1 MNKKLVLTILL
12 LVVTKASFASPQ
24 VAIIRTAQEV
34 KSALGVIVSGGSFQ
48 KYPADSITR
57 VSPSEVHVIFS
68 APAPTAEKA
77 SYITAMGISDAGV
90 VLFSDLRSTEPLAY
104 ESKICRAIPETPDS
118 IEGRQSH
125 LFSLL
130 DIREARRQV
139 LKEQLKLLTT
149 ESNLKEL
156 NNLERLFGL
165 DLLDPIT
172 RNTNVYELIE
182 RLSRLK
188 DVVKDM
194 K

>member
-1 MNKKLVLTILL
+1 MNKKLVLIIL
-12 LVVTKASFASPQ
+12 LVVITNASYASPN
-24 VAIIRTAQEV
+24 VAIIKTAQEV
-34 KSALGVIVSGGSFQ
+34 KSALGVIISERSFQ
-48 KYPADSITR
+48 RYPVDSITR
-57 VSPSEVHVIFS
+57 VNPHEVHVLFS
-68 APAPTAEKA
+68 APAPVAKTPR
-77 SYITAMGISDAGV
+77 YITAMGISDAGV
-90 VLFSDLRSTEPLAY
+90 VLFSDLRLTEPY
-104 ESKICRAIPETPDS
+104 SYQTKVCRALLDTPKS

-165 DLLDPIT
+165 DLGAPIT
-172 RNTNVYELIE
+172 QNTNIYELID

-188 DVVKDM
+188 DAIKDM